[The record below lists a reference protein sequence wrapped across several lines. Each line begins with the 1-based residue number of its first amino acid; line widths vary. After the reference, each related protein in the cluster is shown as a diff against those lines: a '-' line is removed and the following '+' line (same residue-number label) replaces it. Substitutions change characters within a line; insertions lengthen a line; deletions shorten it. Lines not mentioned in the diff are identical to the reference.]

1 MERIDSL
8 LNKIKA
14 LKKQPTINILD
25 IDLMLDYVK
34 VVYADLLDWRNTLPT
49 TATKGLKVDELE
61 INKIEKLTASTPTEF
76 PQTEIDQM
84 SISFQEPT
92 LEELTQA
99 FEKENNDVEDIASE
113 AESISNNHQ
122 TDLSTPA
129 NSQEEIKISPIE
141 RLQEIDTKPVATPPP
156 KPKDDIRKYI
166 GINEKFIFINELFQG
181 NKVAYEEV
189 LSELSF
195 FLNTDDAIEWLQNT
209 VVKPYEWKVDDFTVQ
224 DFYRIIDSYYS
235 RIR

>member
-1 MERIDSL
+1 
-8 LNKIKA
+8 
-14 LKKQPTINILD
+14 
-25 IDLMLDYVK
+25 
-34 VVYADLLDWRNTLPT
+34 
-49 TATKGLKVDELE
+49 
-61 INKIEKLTASTPTEF
+61 TEF